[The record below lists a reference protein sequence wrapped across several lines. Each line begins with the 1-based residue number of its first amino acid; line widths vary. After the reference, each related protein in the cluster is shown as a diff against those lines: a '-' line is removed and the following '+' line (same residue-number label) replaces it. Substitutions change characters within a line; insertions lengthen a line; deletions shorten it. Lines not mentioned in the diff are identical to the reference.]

1 MNTLVE
7 TQWKAGCTVN
17 AVQINNAQS
26 GYKTDIDASHKKGQ
40 RSLLSGSAG
49 FAEA

>member
-1 MNTLVE
+1 ME
-7 TQWKAGCTVN
+7 GKMYCKCS
-17 AVQINNAQS
+17 AVLS
-26 GYKTDIDASHKKGQ
+26 GYKTDIDASHKKDQ